1 MAEPDTISRRD
12 RKKAETRARI
22 IEEATTLFRL
32 HGYQATTIEDIA
44 EAADVAPRTFYS
56 YFDAKVDVAMV
67 QLEQW
72 MVDFIVAMETRPV
85 GESPLEMHANALA
98 ALAEQGAVTGH
109 RLRDDTGR
117 PFPPIGV
124 GILTVEH
131 EPEVAGRIYQILVQ
145 YQARM
150 SDLFRERLGYPL
162 GAIEPRVLAGAL
174 CASWFVAVHGF
185 SEVAAVDPDP
195 PSTDEL
201 GIRALA
207 SFSSGIASLWEGRPE
222 AG

>member
-1 MAEPDTISRRD
+1 MTEPDAISRRD

-22 IEEATTLFRL
+22 IEESTTLFRL

-56 YFDAKVDVAMV
+56 YFDAKVDVAMI

-85 GESPLEMHANALA
+85 GESPEQMHANALA
-98 ALAEQGAVTGH
+98 ALGERGAVTGH
-109 RLRDDTGR
+109 RLRDGDGR

-124 GILTVEH
+124 GILTVES
-131 EPEVAGRIYQILVQ
+131 EPEVAGRIHQILVQ
-145 YQARM
+145 FQTRM
-150 SDLFRERLGYPL
+150 SDLFRERLGYPP
-162 GAIEPRVLAGAL
+162 GSIEPWVLAGAL

-201 GIRALA
+201 GNRTLAL
-207 SFSSGIASLWEGRPE
+207 FSSGIASLWEGRLGP
-222 AG
+222 G